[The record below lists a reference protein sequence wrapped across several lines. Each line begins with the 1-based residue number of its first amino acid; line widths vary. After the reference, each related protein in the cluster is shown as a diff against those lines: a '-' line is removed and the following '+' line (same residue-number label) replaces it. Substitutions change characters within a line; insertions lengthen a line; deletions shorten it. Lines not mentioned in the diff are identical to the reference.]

1 MENVY
6 ELLRQTQET
15 ASHVISR
22 ILEKDYLSAIA
33 TIAASFFGA
42 MFAFRLQQKE
52 KDRERRQQEIAQA
65 GAALQCLFR
74 MADTVGGYKA
84 NYVNPIRGMRQVA
97 GIMLAPSLPEDV
109 DRERFN
115 FDGLSFLSDKEGQQV
130 VADLWLEERRF
141 HNLMK
146 AINRRSKV
154 HLDQYQPVAEAKA
167 LHQRGGITLQE
178 LRTEV
183 GPRVVDELVRT
194 TEFIIKD
201 VDDTLASLQRAKDQ
215 FHVVLRKRFPKQK
228 FLDFELISIPGDQDS
243 STAPQAPGVETD
255 SRESGN

>member
-1 MENVY
+1 MESVY
-6 ELLRQTQET
+6 ELVRQAQET
-15 ASHVISR
+15 IGQVISS

-33 TIAASFFGA
+33 TVAASFFGA

-52 KDRERRQQEIAQA
+52 KDRDRRQQEIAQA

-74 MADTVGGYKA
+74 MMDIVGGYKA
-84 NYVNPIRGMRQVA
+84 SYVDPIRDRRPAA

-115 FDGLSFLSDKEGQQV
+115 FDGLSFLSDKEGQQT

-146 AINRRSKV
+146 AIDRRSRV
-154 HLDQYQPVAEAKA
+154 HLEQYQPAAEAKA
-167 LHQRGGITLQE
+167 LHERPGITFGE
-178 LRTEV
+178 LRNEV

-201 VDDTLASLQRAKDQ
+201 VDDTLASLQRAKSQ
-215 FHVVLRKRFPKQK
+215 FHAVLRKRFPNQK
-228 FLDFELISIPGDQDS
+228 FVDFELISIAGEQDS
-243 STAPQAPGVETD
+243 SAVLHAPDVETNT
-255 SRESGN
+255 RETGN